1 LQSSGPEENF
11 KEENEG
17 EDQGKSR
24 PIVGRLRDE
33 SLSLPPLLCSHH
45 DWTLSPTFS
54 KEAF

>member
-33 SLSLPPLLCSHH
+33 SLSPPSFVLPP
-45 DWTLSPTFS
+45 
-54 KEAF
+54 